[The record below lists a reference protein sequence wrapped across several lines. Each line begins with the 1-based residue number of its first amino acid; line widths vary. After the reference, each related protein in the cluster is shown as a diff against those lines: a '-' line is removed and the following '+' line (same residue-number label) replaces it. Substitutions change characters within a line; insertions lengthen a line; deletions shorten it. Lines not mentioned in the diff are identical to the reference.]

1 MLTITC
7 INMTCSIEI
16 RGEKSNRKRNREGIS
31 VVFKVTYIP
40 GSFILVGKKNV
51 TILSLFSI
59 SLHFQAPIGTLLRLR
74 GENA

>member
-40 GSFILVGKKNV
+40 GSFVLVGEKKMWPSC
-51 TILSLFSI
+51 LSSASVCIFK
-59 SLHFQAPIGTLLRLR
+59 LRSVPFY
-74 GENA
+74 G